1 MRNIVKLSFLTFA
14 LVLGCMTSAMAAK
27 GFPFTSETGFYKV
40 TFPVPPG
47 NEESHRAK
55 SSTHL
60 SYAYSK
66 ISANFQSPNKSKK
79 VRYRIAMEPIG
90 EYVNAN
96 SLIVQ
101 KAEAYEQSML
111 KKKAGVDMVPY
122 KNLKPKNKMKIN
134 ITEQTTTFPVPV
146 NKLKG
151 RLMDNI
157 GMTWETE
164 HGSCII
170 TTNSINWIME
180 NVKTSMYNND
190 RSYVYNKAFARWFDN
205 NNAYQT
211 KTGGL
216 APTGP
221 RSMDVYSP
229 QKKYSHQRT
238 LKMFDDIRDWAKT
251 RGLYDKGNSH
261 TQYVKLQEEA
271 GELAKAL
278 LNNDGIEILD
288 AIGDMVVVLTNLA
301 HLEGFTI
308 EQCIESAYDE
318 ISDRTGKMIN
328 GTFVKDAN

>member
-1 MRNIVKLSFLTFA
+1 
-14 LVLGCMTSAMAAK
+14 MTYYLYHIPGKKIGVTCDLNNRVTKQQGYA
-27 GFPFTSETGFYKV
+27 PDEYEILERSEDIDFI
-40 TFPVPPG
+40 
-47 NEESHRAK
+47 
-55 SSTHL
+55 SSL
-60 SYAYSK
+60 ELELQREYG
-66 ISANFQSPNKSKK
+66 
-79 VRYRIAMEPIG
+79 YR
-90 EYVNAN
+90 
-96 SLIVQ
+96 
-101 KAEAYEQSML
+101 
-111 KKKAGVDMVPY
+111 VDMVPY

-170 TTNSINWIME
+170 TAKSVSWIME

-205 NNAYQT
+205 NNAYET

-221 RSMDVYSP
+221 RSMDAYSP

-278 LNNDGIEILD
+278 LDNDGIEILD
-288 AIGDMVVVLTNLA
+288 AIGDIVVVLTNLA

-308 EQCIESAYDE
+308 EQCIESAYEE